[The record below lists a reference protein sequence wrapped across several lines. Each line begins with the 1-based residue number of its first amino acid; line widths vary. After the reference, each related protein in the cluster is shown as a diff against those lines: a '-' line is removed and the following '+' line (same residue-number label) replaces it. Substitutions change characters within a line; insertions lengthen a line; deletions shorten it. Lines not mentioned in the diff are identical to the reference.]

1 MSIKKIAEIVG
12 VSPSTVSRVINDP
25 NHKCADESIR
35 TKIFETARMLGYTPN
50 EAARN
55 LKYGSEVSS
64 KHLYINVLVTRDAS
78 DPFFSQLVRTV
89 EIRSINQGFSIL
101 HIWYHSIFSNFT
113 NSKSNDM
120 NRILDEMFTDI
131 DIKSTGLIIL
141 GKCSKDGINEIKK
154 RCKNIISINRNSNN
168 LSVDEVLCDGYKI
181 ANIAVEYLLSL
192 GHRKIGYVGDN
203 INESRF
209 NGYQNTL
216 FNYNINLDLGYVYSE
231 KDGYDRGY
239 AATEY
244 FMKHPNPPTAIYCA
258 NDITALGVLN
268 HLAKSKSRYYHPSV
282 IASDDIKEAQLS
294 KPMLTTVTVPKE
306 NMVRYALDLLR
317 DRMNGGHK
325 DNIKIEFEGKLVI
338 RESCFKSEDAIQIEY
353 YI

>member
-12 VSPSTVSRVINDP
+12 VSPSTVSRVINNP
-25 NHKCADESIR
+25 EHKCADEGIR
-35 TKIFETARMLGYTPN
+35 AKIFETARRLGYTPN

-55 LKYGSEVSS
+55 LKYGSEHSP
-64 KHLYINVLVTRDAS
+64 KHLYIDVLVTRDAS

-89 EIRSINQGFSIL
+89 EIQSLNQGFIIL
-101 HIWYHSIFSNFT
+101 HMWHYSIFSDYT
-113 NSKSNDM
+113 KLKQNDM
-120 NRILDEMFTDI
+120 NRILDEMFADF
-131 DIKSTGLIIL
+131 DMKSTGLMIL
-141 GKCSKDGINEIKK
+141 GKCSKEGIDELKK
-154 RCKNIISINRNSNN
+154 RCKNIVTINRNSNN

-192 GHRKIGYVGDN
+192 GHRKIGYVGDS
-203 INESRF
+203 INESRL
-209 NGYQNTL
+209 NGYQNVL
-216 FNYNINLDLGYVYSE
+216 FNYNINIDLSYIYGE

-239 AATEY
+239 AAAEY
-244 FMKHPNPPTAIYCA
+244 FMKHPNPPTAIYCS

-268 HLAKSKSRYYHPSV
+268 YLAKSKFRYYHPSV

-294 KPMLTTVTVPKE
+294 KPMLTTVTIPKE
-306 NMVRYALDLLR
+306 NMVRYALELLR

-338 RESCFKSEDAIQIEY
+338 RESCFKAEEAIEIEY